1 MQSKNKTSVTSSARS
16 IPLWLGNHPASLVLL
31 SLALMICLT
40 SCLTRKEIEAT
51 IWLNNAPIP
60 ASLCKDGVEKRGFYR
75 RLDSGKIEFVS
86 FCSPEAKHWL
96 SIHKDDLQ
104 KILDQLAEGQSK

>member
-1 MQSKNKTSVTSSARS
+1 
-16 IPLWLGNHPASLVLL
+16 
-31 SLALMICLT
+31 MICLT

-60 ASLCKDGVEKRGFYR
+60 ASLCKEGVEKRGFYR

-86 FCSPEAKHWL
+86 FCSPEAKQWL

-104 KILDQLAEGQSK
+104 KILDQLAEGQGK